1 MTKSNLLSS
10 FARLSAV
17 GIFSV
22 SVLFSGCSKPDQQD
36 PQLDEPIP
44 AAVNADSNA
53 SGDSDSGTA
62 AGLQTVNFPYDSF
75 VLDEQGKAT
84 LAGNVQILKDKPS
97 LAIQVE
103 GHCDERGGIQYN
115 IALGEKRANAVRRYL
130 TSQGVQAE
138 RVTTI
143 SFGKERPVD
152 QGKTEE
158 AYAKN
163 RRANFVITSR

>member
-1 MTKSNLLSS
+1 MTTRKFLYP
-10 FARLSAV
+10 FALATVLSA
-17 GIFSV
+17 S
-22 SVLFSGCSKPDQQD
+22 LWFSGCSKSEQQD
-36 PQLDEPIP
+36 PQLDEQPIP
-44 AAVNADSNA
+44 AAVAGDENA
-53 SGDSDSGTA
+53 SGDSDSGRA

-75 VLDEQGKAT
+75 ALDEQGKAT

-97 LAIQVE
+97 LAIQIE

-115 IALGEKRANAVRRYL
+115 IALGEKRANAVRGYL
-130 TSQGVQAE
+130 RQQGIQGE
-138 RVTTI
+138 RITTI
-143 SFGKERPVD
+143 SFGKERPLD